1 MGTTTVNVTA
11 TSTAPTPAPSKI
23 QTILAIINA
32 ALQGLSIIPGLGAP
46 VAIEQAFQSILTN
59 ALAAY
64 KAEAGQPIDLSKI
77 PLETPVP

>member
-1 MGTTTVNVTA
+1 MSTTVTVT
-11 TSTAPTPAPSKI
+11 TPVPPSPAPSKL

-32 ALQGLSIIPGLGAP
+32 ALQGLSVIPGLGAP

-64 KAEAGQPIDLSKI
+64 KAEAGQPIDLAKI
-77 PLETPVP
+77 PLESPVQ

>member
-1 MGTTTVNVTA
+1 MATPPVIVT
-11 TSTAPTPAPSKI
+11 PPSKL

-32 ALQGLSIIPGLGAP
+32 ALQGLTLIPGLGIP

-64 KAEAGQPIDLSKI
+64 KAESGQPIDLSKI
-77 PLETPVP
+77 PFEQKVP